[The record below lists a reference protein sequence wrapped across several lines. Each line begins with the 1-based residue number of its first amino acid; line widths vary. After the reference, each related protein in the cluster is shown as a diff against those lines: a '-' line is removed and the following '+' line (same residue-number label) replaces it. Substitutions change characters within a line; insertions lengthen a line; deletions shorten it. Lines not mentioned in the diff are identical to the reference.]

1 MTKEQQ
7 EIKQAWLQIMAILD
21 QTGYSFMYMDEI
33 SKIANIVRK
42 EIGLD

>member
-1 MTKEQQ
+1 MTKEQR
-7 EIKQAWLQIMAILD
+7 EIKQAWLQIMSILD

-33 SKIANIVRK
+33 SKIANVVRK